1 MSLHDR
7 LTEDLK
13 LAMKAR
19 DQLRMD
25 VIRMIKAAVMNKE
38 MEIKKDLD
46 DAEMSRVMTT
56 MIKQRRESVEQFE
69 KGNRAELAAK
79 ERQEI
84 TILESYLPQALSSE
98 ELSTVVDAVY
108 SGNRRSISERDGR
121 GDESRDGPRGRPAGR
136 RQTDQ
141 RPRPCQA
148 PIAQPASAILK
159 DDRSPHLCARLTGTG
174 MGILIVDDSP
184 DQQTLLRSILKQGRP
199 YGSPER
205 RICQGGVLPCST
217 WTAKRRLLRST

>member
-1 MSLHDR
+1 LTGLRRRGILSHVTHRSTGVFMSLQDR

-38 MEIKKDLD
+38 LENKKDLD

-84 TILESYLPQALSSE
+84 AILESYLPQALSSGQ
-98 ELSTVVDAVY
+98 LSTIVDAVIQETGAQ
-108 SGNRRSISERDGR
+108 SLKEMGAVMKAVMARVA
-121 GDESRDGPRGRPAGR
+121 GRP
-136 RQTDQ
+136 
-141 RPRPCQA
+141 
-148 PIAQPASAILK
+148 
-159 DDRSPHLCARLTGTG
+159 
-174 MGILIVDDSP
+174 VDG
-184 DQQTLLRSILKQGRP
+184 KQISDLVR
-199 YGSPER
+199 
-205 RICQGGVLPCST
+205 
-217 WTAKRRLLRST
+217 AKLQ

>member
-1 MSLHDR
+1 MSLRDR

-38 MEIKKDLD
+38 IEIKKDLD

-79 ERQEI
+79 ERLEI
-84 TILESYLPQALSSE
+84 TVLESYFPQALSSDQ
-98 ELSTVVDAVY
+98 LSTVVDTVIQETGARSLKEMGEVMKAVMARVA
-108 SGNRRSISERDGR
+108 GHPVDGKQISDLVR
-121 GDESRDGPRGRPAGR
+121 
-136 RQTDQ
+136 
-141 RPRPCQA
+141 
-148 PIAQPASAILK
+148 
-159 DDRSPHLCARLTGTG
+159 
-174 MGILIVDDSP
+174 
-184 DQQTLLRSILKQGRP
+184 
-199 YGSPER
+199 
-205 RICQGGVLPCST
+205 
-217 WTAKRRLLRST
+217 AKLQ